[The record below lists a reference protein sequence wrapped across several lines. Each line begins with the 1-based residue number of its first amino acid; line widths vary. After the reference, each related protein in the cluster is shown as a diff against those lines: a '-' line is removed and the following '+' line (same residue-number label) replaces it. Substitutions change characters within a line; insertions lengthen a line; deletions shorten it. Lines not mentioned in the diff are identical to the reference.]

1 MRLHTCTHTRTQHTP
16 QADDSDLRELNLNNH
31 PQLDSNMI
39 EELIRALKD
48 NTNLHTLTMS
58 NVKFSEDHAIVS
70 KEREGEGDREGDRE
84 GEGGREEGEKRE
96 RERER
101 D

>member
-1 MRLHTCTHTRTQHTP
+1 
-16 QADDSDLRELNLNNH
+16 
-31 PQLDSNMI
+31 MI

-48 NTNLHTLTMS
+48 NTNLHTLSMT

-70 KEREGEGDREGDRE
+70 EDKEK
-84 GEGGREEGEKRE
+84 GRVRE

-101 D
+101 EREAGRRQRAGGSERESLL

>member
-1 MRLHTCTHTRTQHTP
+1 
-16 QADDSDLRELNLNNH
+16 
-31 PQLDSNMI
+31 MI

-70 KEREGEGDREGDRE
+70 EERESDGV
-84 GEGGREEGEKRE
+84 GEGGGGGRE
-96 RERER
+96 REIYMLI
-101 D
+101 DIPGFC